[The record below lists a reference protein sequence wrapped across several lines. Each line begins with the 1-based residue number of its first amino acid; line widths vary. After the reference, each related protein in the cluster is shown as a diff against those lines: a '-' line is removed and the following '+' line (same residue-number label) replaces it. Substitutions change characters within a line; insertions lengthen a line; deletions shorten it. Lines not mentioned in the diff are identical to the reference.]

1 MALSGNACA
10 EKSLRKVFAFSQIIA
25 IFAVVSHTHTSL
37 VDAAGVT
44 YLTKTLREMKKLITL
59 AIALIMMG
67 GSMKA
72 QETIQLPQPNMK
84 MLKMKLGDALKQRRS
99 VRDYQKGKEISQEQ
113 LSTIL
118 WAAVGINDAKSGRL
132 TTPTAVNMQDIKVY
146 VCDAKG
152 VWLFNAKNNDLTKVT
167 DTDLRPSMTA
177 RQNFVM
183 DAPLTLLLVS
193 DQSARDRQNERYGA
207 MDAGYVS
214 QDIYLACAAMGLKTV
229 ARAMMNQEA
238 VKKILKLKKGA
249 MPMLNHPIAYGKQK

>member
-1 MALSGNACA
+1 
-10 EKSLRKVFAFSQIIA
+10 
-25 IFAVVSHTHTSL
+25 
-37 VDAAGVT
+37 
-44 YLTKTLREMKKLITL
+44 
-59 AIALIMMG
+59 MG

-99 VRDYQKGKEISQEQ
+99 VRDYQKGKEILQEQ

-229 ARAMMNQEA
+229 ARAMMDQEA

-249 MPMLNHPIAYGKQK
+249 MPMLNHPIAYGKQ

>member
-1 MALSGNACA
+1 
-10 EKSLRKVFAFSQIIA
+10 
-25 IFAVVSHTHTSL
+25 
-37 VDAAGVT
+37 
-44 YLTKTLREMKKLITL
+44 MKKLITL

-67 GSMKA
+67 GSMQA

-99 VRDYQKGKEISQEQ
+99 VRDYQAGKEITQEQ

-118 WAAVGINDAKSGRL
+118 WAAVGINDTKSGRL

-146 VCDAKG
+146 VCNDKG
-152 VWLFNAKNNDLTKVT
+152 VWLFNAKENNLTKVT

-177 RQNFVM
+177 RQQFVM
-183 DAPLTLLLVS
+183 DAPVTLLLVS
-193 DQSARDRQNERYGA
+193 DQSGRGRQNERYGA

-229 ARAMMNQEA
+229 ARAMMDQDA
-238 VKKILKLKKGA
+238 VKKTLKLKDGV
-249 MPMLNHPIAYGKQK
+249 MPMLNHPIGYGK